1 MWLGGR
7 GKKSTSIH
15 VPKISAKADKKKINL
30 DIISSCHKGLP
41 H

>member
-1 MWLGGR
+1 MVGG
-7 GKKSTSIH
+7 GGEPASIH

-30 DIISSCHKGLP
+30 DIISSWHEGLP